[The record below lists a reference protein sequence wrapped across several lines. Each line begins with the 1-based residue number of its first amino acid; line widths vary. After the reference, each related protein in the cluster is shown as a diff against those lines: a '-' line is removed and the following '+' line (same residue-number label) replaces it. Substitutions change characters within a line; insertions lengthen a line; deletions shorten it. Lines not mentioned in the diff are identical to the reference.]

1 MIYFENWQGAPC
13 SYRKSRNRMMNTFII
28 VNIAPISHRC
38 QNGSAKTVSMESH
51 QDLQEETQIDS

>member
-1 MIYFENWQGAPC
+1 
-13 SYRKSRNRMMNTFII
+13 MMNTFII

-38 QNGSAKTVSMESH
+38 QNGPVKTVRLESH